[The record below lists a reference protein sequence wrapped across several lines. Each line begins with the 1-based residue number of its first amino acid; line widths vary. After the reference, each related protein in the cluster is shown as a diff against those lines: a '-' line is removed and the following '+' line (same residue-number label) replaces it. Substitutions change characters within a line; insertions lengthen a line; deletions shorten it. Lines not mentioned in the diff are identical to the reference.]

1 MEVLANVFEQNSCGH
16 MTISFGALTRRGTYV
31 VIWGDAVAAAV
42 AAADAAV
49 GFVVAAAVVAT
60 DTDTTVTIV
69 VDAATAIPA
78 VVGAG
83 RTEGCT

>member
-42 AAADAAV
+42 AAADD
-49 GFVVAAAVVAT
+49 G
-60 DTDTTVTIV
+60 
-69 VDAATAIPA
+69 
-78 VVGAG
+78 G
-83 RTEGCT
+83 